1 MTAPAMTR
9 RQRDADRLFRAIG
22 WTVAAVV
29 FTGCDAAVAVRT
41 APRRAIYRFGAW
53 MSPDLVVC
61 RWANCTHVED
71 ES

>member
-1 MTAPAMTR
+1 MTAPTMTR

-41 APRRAIYRFGAW
+41 APRRALDRLGAW
-53 MSPDLVVC
+53 MSPDLEIC
-61 RWANCTHVED
+61 RFARDTASD
-71 ES
+71 D

>member
-1 MTAPAMTR
+1 MTAPTMTR

-41 APRRAIYRFGAW
+41 APRRALDRLGAW
-53 MSPDLVVC
+53 MNPDFVTC
-61 RWANCTHVED
+61 DWPNRTHVGD